1 MNASLVQSLGL
12 LAACPSLV
20 LAAPSLIVA
29 HRGANMWAP
38 ENTIPAI
45 TQAFQLQ
52 AEVVEIDVYTS
63 ADGIPVVIHDPT
75 VDRTT
80 NGTGEVHAL
89 TLAEL
94 KAFDAGSWGPWAG
107 SAFAG
112 TRIPTLVEAMNAAAG
127 AGRLQLDIKEVTPAA
142 VKAALDASTL
152 SESDLQILA
161 WSLGDVSAFA
171 TMLPRAEVL
180 SAGWSQ
186 PATSEAAFQDVL
198 ARGAKG
204 FALYYPTTAPSFID
218 AALAHGLKT
227 FFFVVNDPAVGQ
239 DLIDAG
245 AEGLTTDAADAMRAN
260 LDFDPSLQVRQME
273 WMVPGEVRLT
283 WRALIGHTYHIEFST
298 NLKPDNWNPVP
309 GVGGL
314 SDSILPTAN
323 FTVDR
328 QLSSGFFRVVEVE

>member
-1 MNASLVQSLGL
+1 MNATLAQSLGL

-38 ENTIPAI
+38 ENTVPAI

-52 AEVVEIDVYTS
+52 ADVVEIDVYTS

-75 VDRTT
+75 VNRTT
-80 NGTGEVHAL
+80 DGTGEVHAL
-89 TLAEL
+89 TLAQL
-94 KAFDAGSWGPWAG
+94 KSLDAGSWGPWAG

-142 VKAALDASTL
+142 VKASLNASALP
-152 SESDLQILA
+152 ESDLQILA
-161 WSLGDVSAFA
+161 WSPQDVSAFSA
-171 TMLPRAEVL
+171 MLPQAEIL
-180 SAGWSQ
+180 SAGWGQ
-186 PATSEAAFQDVL
+186 PDTSEAAFQDII

-204 FALYYPTTAPSFID
+204 FALSYPTTAPSFIES
-218 AALAHGLKT
+218 ARAHGLKT
-227 FFFVVNDPAVGQ
+227 FFFVVNDPAIGQ

-245 AEGLTTDAADAMRAN
+245 AAGLTTDAADAMRAN
-260 LDFDPSLQVRQME
+260 LDFDPALQVRQME
-273 WMVPGEVRLT
+273 WVAPSEVRLT
-283 WRALIGHTYHIEFST
+283 WRARIGHTYHIEFST
-298 NLKPDNWNPVP
+298 NLKPDNWNPVL

-314 SDSILPTAN
+314 AESILPTAS
-323 FTVDR
+323 FTVDP
-328 QLSSGFFRVVEVE
+328 QLSSAFFRVVEEE